1 MKRKEQDDRLSKPL
15 GNNQAEF
22 DSKFDDEKQIDD
34 DMSWYE
40 DLIYDQWRENQ
51 IIKDLPQR

>member
-1 MKRKEQDDRLSKPL
+1 MLSKPL
-15 GNNQAEF
+15 GNNQTEF
-22 DSKFDDEKQIDD
+22 DSKFDDEKQMDD

-51 IIKDLPQR
+51 ILKDLPQR

>member
-1 MKRKEQDDRLSKPL
+1 MNRKNQKLPEPIEDDQSEAGLNYDDDDR
-15 GNNQAEF
+15 
-22 DSKFDDEKQIDD
+22 IDD

-51 IIKDLPQR
+51 ILKDLPQR